1 MNADRKGLRALQ
13 HRYELK
19 GGIMKRMLAALL
31 CSWCAL
37 ASAQTAEELL
47 ADGKNTENVLTF
59 GMGYGI
65 PMYSPLRQ
73 INKSNVKRLVPI
85 WSSNLMSEMGEL
97 SQPTIY
103 NGVMYVVNGNFTFA
117 LDVATGRQIWRT
129 PVEYDRAVLRIAN
142 AGAIMRG
149 PATIYNGKLYRTT
162 LDAHLLALDMKTG
175 KQVWKQK
182 FADHKEG
189 YKGVAA
195 PLIANGMLITGT
207 TGGEHATRGF
217 LVGWDPETGK
227 ELWRT
232 HTIPAPGEPG
242 HETWPKTA
250 DSTPDAWKTGGGST
264 WQMGSYDPQLDLVY
278 WGVGNAAPYD
288 PKYRGNADALYTN
301 SVLAIRPKTGAIV
314 WHYQFTPNDMYDAD
328 GSNENVIADLSVSG
342 QMRKVI
348 INANKNGF
356 LYVIDRTNGKLIAAH
371 PLTRVNWA
379 THVDLATG
387 RPVLTDVAARLMA
400 GEEVEI
406 YPQRG
411 TNATLFAFNPRTG
424 LVYLNSWDLP
434 RIQKFVPYKFERLG
448 EPSTAAAGR
457 NPVVK
462 PDDVVGYHLAMNP
475 VTGQMKWKVPIIEIP
490 NAASVMATGG
500 GLLFTGRPTGELIA
514 LDEET
519 GQTLWQF
526 KTGSSINAPP
536 ITYTHKG
543 QQYVTVLS
551 GLGGSVIKRF
561 IGDRVPTGGAVWTF
575 AVMPQ

>member
-1 MNADRKGLRALQ
+1 
-13 HRYELK
+13 
-19 GGIMKRMLAALL
+19 MKKILAALICATG
-31 CSWCAL
+31 CSL
-37 ASAQTAEELL
+37 ATAQTAEDLL
-47 ADGKNTENVLTF
+47 TDGKNTENVLTF

-73 INKSNVKRLVPI
+73 INKGNVKRLVPL

-103 NGVMYVVNGNFTFA
+103 QGVMYVVNGNWTFA
-117 LDVATGRQIWRT
+117 FDVATGRQIWRT
-129 PVEYDRAVLRIAN
+129 AAEYDRAVLRIAN

-149 PATIYNGKLYRTT
+149 APVLYNGKLYRTT
-162 LDAHLLALDMKTG
+162 LDAHVVALDMKTG

-189 YKGVAA
+189 YKGVVA
-195 PLIANGMLITGT
+195 PLFANGVLITGT

-232 HTIPAPGEPG
+232 YTIPAPGEPG

-264 WQMGSYDPQLDLVY
+264 WQNGSYDPQLDLVY

-288 PKYRGNADALYTN
+288 SKYRGGGDALYTN

-314 WHYQFTPNDMYDAD
+314 WHYQFTPNDLYDAD
-328 GSNENVIADLSVSG
+328 GSNENVIADVRVGG

-356 LYVIDRTNGKLIAAH
+356 LYVIDRTNGKLIAAN
-371 PLTRVNWA
+371 PITRVNWA
-379 THVDLATG
+379 THIDLKTG
-387 RPVLTDVAARLMA
+387 RPVLTDVAARLGA

-434 RIQKFVPYKFERLG
+434 RIQKFVPYTFQKLG

-462 PDDVVGYHLAMNP
+462 PGDVVGFHVAMNP
-475 VTGQMKWKVPIIEIP
+475 VTGEMKWKVPIIETP

-500 GLLFTGRPTGELIA
+500 GLLFTGRPSGEFIA

-543 QQYVTVLS
+543 QQYVTVQS
-551 GLGGSVIKRF
+551 GLGGSVVKRF
-561 IGDRVPTGGAVWTF
+561 VGDQVPTGGAVWTF
-575 AVMPQ
+575 ALMP

>member
-1 MNADRKGLRALQ
+1 MKGLV
-13 HRYELK
+13 
-19 GGIMKRMLAALL
+19 AALL
-31 CSWCAL
+31 CSSCGL
-37 ASAQTAEELL
+37 VSAQTAEELL
-47 ADGKNTENVLTF
+47 SDGKNTENVLTF

-85 WSSNLMSEMGEL
+85 WSTNLMNEMGEL

-103 NGVMYVVNGNFTFA
+103 NGVMYVVNGNWTFA
-117 LDVATGRQIWRT
+117 LDVATGQQIWRT
-129 PVEYDRAVLRIAN
+129 PVQYDRAVMRIAN

-149 PATIYNGKLYRTT
+149 PATLYNGKLYRTT

-175 KQVWKQK
+175 KQIWKQK
-182 FADHKEG
+182 FADFKEG

-195 PLIANGMLITGT
+195 PLFASGVLITGT
-207 TGGEHATRGF
+207 TGGENATRGF

-232 HTIPAPGEPG
+232 YTIPAPGEPG

-264 WQMGSYDPQLDLVY
+264 WQNGSYDPQLDLVY

-301 SVLAIRPKTGAIV
+301 SVLAIRPKTGQIV

-328 GSNENVIADLSVSG
+328 GSNENVIADLPVGG

-356 LYVIDRTNGKLIAAH
+356 LYVIDRTNGKLIAAN

-379 THVDLATG
+379 SRVDLATG

-400 GEEVEI
+400 GEEVEV

-411 TNATLFAFNPRTG
+411 TNATLFAFNPKSR
-424 LVYLNSWDLP
+424 LVYVNTWDLP
-434 RIQKFVPYKFERLG
+434 RIQKFIPYKFETLG
-448 EPSTAAAGR
+448 EPSTAVEG
-457 NPVVK
+457 K
-462 PDDVVGYHLAMNP
+462 SPDIKSEDVVGYHMAMNP
-475 VTGQMKWKVPIIEIP
+475 LTGQTKWKVPIRGIP
-490 NAASVMATGG
+490 NAASVLATDGS
-500 GLLFTGRPTGELIA
+500 LLFTGRPTGEFIA
-514 LDEET
+514 LDEDT

-536 ITYTHKG
+536 ITYTYKG

-551 GLGGSVIKRF
+551 GLGGSVIKRL
-561 IGDRVPTGGAVWTF
+561 IGDKIPTGGAVWTF
-575 AVMPQ
+575 ALMPQ

>member
-1 MNADRKGLRALQ
+1 
-13 HRYELK
+13 
-19 GGIMKRMLAALL
+19 MKKLLIAVALL
-31 CSWCAL
+31 AGCATTSTEQ
-37 ASAQTAEELL
+37 ASDQTPRAGPGPTQEELRS
-47 ADGKNTENVLTF
+47 DGKNTENVTTF
-59 GMGYGI
+59 GMGYDLK
-65 PMYSPLRQ
+65 MWSPLRQ
-73 INKSNVKRLVPI
+73 INKSNVKRLVPV
-85 WSSNLMSEMGEL
+85 WSTSLMNDMGEL

-103 NGVMYVVNGNFTFA
+103 QGVMYIVNGHWTFA
-117 LDVATGRQIWRT
+117 LDVATGKQIWRT
-129 PVEYDRAVLRIAN
+129 AAEYDRAVLRIST

-149 PATIYNGKLYRTT
+149 APTIYNGKLFRVT
-162 LDAHLLALDMKTG
+162 LDAHVLALDMKTG
-175 KQVWKQK
+175 KQIWKQA
-182 FADHKEG
+182 FANHLEG
-189 YKGVAA
+189 YKGVVA
-195 PLIANGMLITGT
+195 PLIANGVLITGT

-250 DSTPDAWKTGGGST
+250 ESLPDAWKTGGGST

-288 PKYRGNADALYTN
+288 PKYRGGGDALYTN

-314 WHYQFTPNDMYDAD
+314 WHYQFTPNDMYDVD
-328 GSNENVIADLSVSG
+328 GSNENVIADLRVGG

-356 LYVIDRTNGKLIAAH
+356 LYVVDRTNGKLMAAH
-371 PLTRVNWA
+371 PMTRVNWA
-379 THVDLATG
+379 THIDLATG
-387 RPVLTDVAARLMA
+387 RPVLTDVAARLVA

-411 TNATLFAFNPRTG
+411 TNAIMFAFNPKTN
-424 LVYLNSWDLP
+424 LVYLNTWDLP
-434 RIQKFVPYKFERLG
+434 RIQQFVPYKFQKLG
-448 EPSTAAAGR
+448 EPSTAVKGR

-475 VTGQMKWKVPIIEIP
+475 LTGQMKWKIPITDIP
-490 NAASVMATGG
+490 NAASVMATDG
-500 GLLFTGRPTGELIA
+500 GLLFTGRPTGEFIA

-519 GQTLWQF
+519 GKTLWQF

-551 GLGGSVIKRF
+551 GLGGSVVKRYV
-561 IGDRVPTGGAVWTF
+561 GNRVPTGGSVWTF
-575 AVMPQ
+575 ALMPE